1 MPPISFL
8 LRANHS
14 MKVSEFDYHLPK
26 RLIADFPT
34 AVRSESRLLC
44 LNAKSGKTSHKVF
57 NEITKLLNP
66 GDLLV
71 FNDTRVIPARLF
83 GRKESGGQF
92 EALIERMRGDNQAL
106 MQIKVSKAAKPGTK
120 LIFEDK
126 SRLTIDKEP
135 ITAEVLGREGEFYVV
150 QFLGEIDT
158 GAALE
163 QIGHIPLPPY
173 IKRSDRFLD
182 IERYQT
188 VYSKN
193 EGAVAAPTAGLHF
206 DEDLLAAL
214 DAKGVE
220 KAFITLHVGAGTFQ
234 SIRVD
239 TVQEHDMHKEWI
251 EVSEDTVAQIKK
263 CKANGGKVVAVGTT
277 TVRSLETCA
286 LERDF
291 AAYSGETDIFIYPGF
306 EFKVVDSLI
315 TNFHLPGSSL
325 VMLVSAISSK
335 DILLNAYKEAI
346 ANNYRF
352 YSYGD
357 AMFIDK

>member
-1 MPPISFL
+1 
-8 LRANHS
+8 

-34 AVRSESRLLC
+34 AVRSESRMLC
-44 LNAKSGKTSHKVF
+44 LNADSGATSHKVF
-57 NEITKLLNP
+57 NEITNLLNP

-106 MQIKVSKAAKPGTK
+106 MQIKLSKAAKPGTK

-150 QFLGEIDT
+150 QFPIGLDT

-188 VYSKN
+188 VYSKK

-206 DEDLLAAL
+206 DDDLLAAL
-214 DAKGVE
+214 ENKGVE

-239 TVQEHDMHKEWI
+239 TVEEHDMHKEWI
-251 EVSEDTVAQIKK
+251 EVSEDTCAKIRK
-263 CKANGGKVVAVGTT
+263 CKEGGGKVVAVGTT
-277 TVRSLETCA
+277 SVRSLETCA
-286 LERDF
+286 LNREF
-291 AAYSGETDIFIYPGF
+291 SGYSGETDIFIYPGF
-306 EFKVVDSLI
+306 EFQVVDALI

-325 VMLVSAISSK
+325 VMLVSAFSTK
-335 DILLNAYKEAI
+335 EILLNAYKEAI

-357 AMFIDK
+357 AMFISR